1 MLNLPNMLTLIRIIM
16 IPIFMVI
23 LLLKLPG
30 GKTYFAYQNFVAAA
44 IFIVAAATDGLDGYI
59 ARKFHQVTNLGKFLD
74 PLADKLLV
82 SAALIS
88 LVQMHKIYAWIVWVI
103 LAREFAVTGLRAIAA
118 ADGVVISA
126 SKLGKI
132 KTVSQV
138 IAISIML
145 LNDWPFY
152 YLGIHPGEPLIY
164 VALVLTVI
172 SGVDYIFKAR
182 KLLTKKDVGLGRKK
196 IKVSKIIRKNKK

>member
-1 MLNLPNMLTLIRIIM
+1 MLNLPNILTLVRIVM
-16 IPIFMVI
+16 VPVFMVI

-44 IFIVAAATDGLDGYI
+44 IFIIAAATDGLDGFI
-59 ARKFHQVTNLGKFLD
+59 ARKLHQVTNLGKFLD

-145 LNDWPFY
+145 LNDWPFS
-152 YLGIHPGEPLIY
+152 YLGIYPGKPLIY
-164 VALVLTVI
+164 LALVLTII
-172 SGVDYIFKAR
+172 SGVDYIVKAR
-182 KLLTKKDVGLGRKK
+182 KLLSKKDIGKVRKT
-196 IKVSKIIRKNKK
+196 IRASRIIRKKK